1 MPQHEL
7 LACAQCGCFA
17 FSCFEDFAI
26 RVNRPLNEHLSKV
39 LPKVVEEIRR
49 ISKDEKILLIFDR
62 GGYSGALFKSL
73 SSQGIEFI
81 TYLKGRKAKRR
92 FPSNRFETRW
102 YEVSD
107 PAGIKRRKRHV
118 YKIYEKGDPGSR
130 RWTIED
136 PGR

>member
-1 MPQHEL
+1 M
-7 LACAQCGCFA
+7 
-17 FSCFEDFAI
+17 
-26 RVNRPLNEHLSKV
+26 
-39 LPKVVEEIRR
+39 EEIRR

-62 GGYSGALFKSL
+62 GGYSEALFKSL

-81 TYLKGRKAKRR
+81 TYLKRRKAKRR

-118 YKIYEKGDPGSR
+118 YKIYEKGTRVHGAGLLRTLVVKDEKGQVPVITVLALFTVGDVYVSLLQKR
-130 RWTIED
+130 RLRSI
-136 PGR
+136 